1 MKLVFFGSSI
11 ESAKSIEI
19 LLEKDFELQMIV
31 TRSKKPKGR
40 GLKIS
45 KTPVEEIAK
54 KNNIKLFNSEDL
66 DDLNFLNSLKNINP
80 DIFIVISYGKLLS
93 EKILSIPKNGT
104 INIHPSLLPFYRGP
118 SPVASTIL
126 DGAKETGVSIML
138 LDKGMDTGPILLQSQ
153 PIQLNGQEKTS
164 ELSSR
169 LFDIGSNLLI
179 ESLESFLDGNIIPK
193 EQHHESATYTSVIRS
208 SYGEINWYDKAQKI
222 FNLYRAYDDWPG
234 IYTFWNGKRIKL
246 IQIQISTIE
255 YPKIL
260 PGEINFFDNQFYI
273 GTSTVPIK
281 IDYLQI
287 EGKKVMKSDDFFRGY
302 SSIINTNLST

>member
-31 TRSKKPKGR
+31 SRSNKPKGR

-66 DDLNFLNSLKNINP
+66 EDLNFLNSLENLRP

-93 EKILSIPKNGT
+93 EKILSIPKKGT
-104 INIHPSLLPFYRGP
+104 INIHPSLLPLYRGP
-118 SPVASTIL
+118 SPVASAIL

-179 ESLESFLDGNIIPK
+179 ESLEPFLNGNIIPK
-193 EQHHESATYTSVIRS
+193 EQHHESATYTSAIRS
-208 SYGEINWYDKAQKI
+208 SHGEINWHDKAQKI
-222 FNLYRAYDDWPG
+222 FNLYRAYDVWPG

-302 SSIINTNLST
+302 SSIINTNLSP